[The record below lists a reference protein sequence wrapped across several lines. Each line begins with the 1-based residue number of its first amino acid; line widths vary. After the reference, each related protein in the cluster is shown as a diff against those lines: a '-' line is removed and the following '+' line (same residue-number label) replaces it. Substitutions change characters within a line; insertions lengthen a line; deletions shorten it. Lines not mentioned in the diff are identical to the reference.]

1 MKKCEL
7 LRGLKT
13 GFLMRLQSD
22 IASTFGS
29 NDNNIILPLDEAGTA
44 LLDPTLGVQGA
55 YSPSLDYLVPP
66 SGDFAVIEASGLQP
80 LEASNSDTQDL
91 TTGITIDPFPAQ
103 VRQPGPKLPGKFETS
118 WFGNTWSG
126 QEKESL
132 AKSDDIAAANG
143 KWAGKDIDD
152 IATFKSGPFQDV
164 IATIGLQEEDRSIRL
179 YKEVDG
185 EPELNWKLH
194 LKGFNGGYG
203 VTTNQSSLYFLA
215 RRPKLRGQGQQ
226 GTGRQQFHYLVRVD
240 LNQLK
245 RKINQRF
252 PRQPF
257 QVNGFNNTRLDMLTD
272 GATGEPLLGEGIKQ
286 NVLYNGQ
293 DVGDFVKVDVTTDDP
308 LADYP
313 AGISVNG
320 NVVYVS
326 LPKTSEVVA
335 FNKDTLAPRKSLG
348 FETSLRPRRITTGSN
363 GEMWVI
369 ERDRD
374 RLNQKREYIV
384 SGYRKT
390 QGKFRKFKTLFFN
403 GSQYQDWK
411 LTDIDYVNKRLLVT
425 DSEHHQVL
433 QLNPK
438 NNRRLP
444 KVVIG
449 RLNGGWRRQQT
460 TNLGVGNLNAVER
473 NKAHLYFPTG
483 IASSR
488 NDKDL
493 IVASNGV
500 GHLEFDPQN
509 TLDVFSTVFLGSTL
523 TKFNSKR
530 AQWAVEGLEF
540 TEISDGDPRNPTR
553 VYTQDSLYRINPNA
567 DNQEGS
573 RHPQW
578 RHLAWTANPLEPQH
592 DSRFQVRRSY
602 ETRLF
607 RIPGQ
612 RSRPDQTK
620 LFMSTWGDQTLTIFR
635 FTDQGQTAVPAMMLG
650 FGGGEIESQLNP
662 WPFTKASGKG
672 KNNRTEPGTALWMW
686 LDGSNGSN
694 PDGKFQRGEFTPIR
708 ERIIWNANGRITVS
722 DDGSIWL
729 TQNNDYVEKN
739 GRDRFSDG
747 KVFQLYLDPN
757 QLVNKGVPQYSAQRM
772 NSFSFGDGSGNT
784 DIKGVVYEAETNDL
798 YALMERRNGDA
809 RSDKATSV
817 AMLRYQD
824 VFGLTNDGFKNY
836 TVVKGNLL
844 NQQNGRNSQIINGI
858 RHFDVKIQNRHQ
870 LLTSRNEGQG
880 LPFFADFRKNNN
892 RRSSPMSF
900 DVEGQ
905 YLFVTYNLGQVGDS
919 KLTPQLKNQGYK
931 PNQDSILSIYD
942 LTKAPEQRFLGTVV
956 PGEELGNYNIQID
969 LFSAPNVR
977 KKDDHYYIFM
987 EGYYNNL
994 GFYYRWQPN
1003 A

>member
-1 MKKCEL
+1 MSLQIDASNVLGGNKNP
-7 LRGLKT
+7 
-13 GFLMRLQSD
+13 GFLPVDDPGQ
-22 IASTFGS
+22 
-29 NDNNIILPLDEAGTA
+29 A
-44 LLDPTLGVQGA
+44 LLEPSSGVEGA
-55 YSPSLDYLVPP
+55 FPYDALTDAALSKVGAPS
-66 SGDFAVIEASGLQP
+66 AIQP
-80 LEASNSDTQDL
+80 AELEALPNRSSEIQALN
-91 TTGITIDPFPAQ
+91 TGINIDPFPAQ
-103 VRQPGPKLPGKFETS
+103 ARQPGSRLPGSIETS

-132 AKSDDIAAANG
+132 AKSDEIAAANG

-152 IATFKSGPFQDV
+152 IATFNSGAFRDV
-164 IATIGLQEEDRSIRL
+164 VATIGLQEEDRSIRL
-179 YKEVDG
+179 YKEVAG
-185 EPELNWKLH
+185 EPDLNWKLH

-203 VTTNQSSLYFLA
+203 IATNQSSLYFLA
-215 RRPKLRGQGQQ
+215 RRPKLKSKGQQ
-226 GTGRQQFHYLVRVD
+226 GGGRQQFHYLVRVD
-240 LNQLK
+240 LNRLK
-245 RKINQRF
+245 REINDRF
-252 PRQPF
+252 PNRPF
-257 QVNGFNNTRLDMLTD
+257 KVNGFNNTRLEMLTD
-272 GATGEPLLGEGIKQ
+272 GSTGEPLLGEGVRQ

-293 DVGDFVKVDVTTDDP
+293 DVGDFVKVGVTTDDP
-308 LADYP
+308 LSDYP
-313 AGISVNG
+313 AGVTVNG

-335 FNKDTLAPRKSLG
+335 FNKGTLSPRKSLG
-348 FETSLRPRRITTGSN
+348 FETNFRPRRLTTGNN
-363 GEMWVI
+363 GDLWLI

-384 SGYRKT
+384 SGYRKR

-403 GSQYQDWK
+403 SSQYQDWK
-411 LTDIDYVNKRLLVT
+411 LTDIEFVNKRLLVT

-433 QLNPK
+433 QLNPQ

-449 RLNGGWRRQQT
+449 QLNGGWRRQQSS
-460 TNLGVGNLNAVER
+460 NPGVGNLNAVER
-473 NKAHLYFPTG
+473 KNANLYFPTG

-488 NDKDL
+488 NGNDL
-493 IVASNGV
+493 IVGSNGV

-523 TKFNSKR
+523 TKFNPKR
-530 AQWAVEGLEF
+530 AKWTIEGLEF
-540 TEISDGDPRNPTR
+540 TEIADGDPRNPTR

-573 RHPQW
+573 LHPQW
-578 RHLAWTANPLEPQH
+578 RHLAWTANPLEPEN

-607 RIPGQ
+607 RIPSQ

-708 ERIIWNANGRITVS
+708 ERIIWNANGRITIS

-729 TQNNDYVEKN
+729 TQNNDFVEKN

-747 KVFQLYLDPN
+747 KVFQFYLDPT
-757 QLVNKGVPQYSAQRM
+757 QLLNKGVPQYSAQQM
-772 NSFSFGDGSGNT
+772 NSFSFGDGTGNT
-784 DIKGVVYEAETNDL
+784 DIKGVVYEADTNDL

-809 RSDKATSV
+809 RSDNATSV

-824 VFGLTNDGFKNY
+824 VFGLTRDGFANY
-836 TVVKGNLL
+836 TEIKGNLL
-844 NQQNGRNSQIINGI
+844 NQQNGRNSQIVNGI
-858 RHFDVKIQNRHQ
+858 RHFDVKIQNRNQ
-870 LLTSRNEGQG
+870 LLTSRNEAQG
-880 LPFFADFRKNNN
+880 LPFFADRRRNNN

-905 YLFVTYNLGQVGDS
+905 YLFVTYNLGQVGES
-919 KLTPQLKNQGYK
+919 KLTNQLKRQGYE
-931 PNQDSILSIYD
+931 PNQDSILAVYD
-942 LTKAPEQRFLGTVV
+942 MTKAPEQRFLGTVV
-956 PGEELGNYNIQID
+956 PGEELGDYNIQID

-977 KKDDHYYIFM
+977 KKDGSYYIFM

-994 GFYYRWQPN
+994 GFYYRWRPN